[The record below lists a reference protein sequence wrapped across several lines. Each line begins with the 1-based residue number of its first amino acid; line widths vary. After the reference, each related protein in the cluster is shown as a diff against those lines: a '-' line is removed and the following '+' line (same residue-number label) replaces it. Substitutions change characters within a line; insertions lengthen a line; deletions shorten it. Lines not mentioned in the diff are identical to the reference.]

1 MSDVNKAIDSYINQ
15 EIFAHILKILNFK
28 SEDENLLIK
37 RLPYSQSYNHIDN
50 IFTDQLINKDIII
63 FYSFNNSNNQKH
75 ISQII
80 QSESL
85 QSHFLQL
92 NHLYNY
98 DLYSTTDELLKIQQ
112 KQNIPILVT
121 IFLNNSYQDQKE
133 LQIKLEN
140 VLNFNIN

>member
-15 EIFAHILKILNFK
+15 DIFAHILKILNFK

-80 QSESL
+80 QSENL
-85 QSHFLQL
+85 QGHFLQL

-98 DLYSTTDELLKIQQ
+98 DVYSTTDELLKIQQ
-112 KQNIPILVT
+112 KQHIPILVT
-121 IFLNNSYQDQKE
+121 IFLNNNFQDQKE

>member
-15 EIFAHILKILNFK
+15 DIFAHILKILNFK
-28 SEDENLLIK
+28 NEDENLLIK

-80 QSESL
+80 QSENL

-112 KQNIPILVT
+112 KQHIPILVT
-121 IFLNNSYQDQKE
+121 IFLNNSFQDQKG
-133 LQIKLEN
+133 IANKT
-140 VLNFNIN
+140 